1 LSQSSLVAAKAGI
14 AAQKQGK
21 FPAFHTAM
29 MTYRGQVSDE
39 SIAVAAREAGIDLE
53 QFKRDMTAAETNRII
68 ERTRRAAAVLE
79 INGTPGFII
88 EDKLIPG
95 AVDIKQLQALIDQA
109 RAK

>member
-1 LSQSSLVAAKAGI
+1 MSQSSLVAAKAGI

-21 FPAFHTAM
+21 FPACTAM

-68 ERTRRAAAVLE
+68 SARRAAAVLE
-79 INGTPGFII
+79 INGAGVHHRR
-88 EDKLIPG
+88 K
-95 AVDIKQLQALIDQA
+95 VDT
-109 RAK
+109 RRG